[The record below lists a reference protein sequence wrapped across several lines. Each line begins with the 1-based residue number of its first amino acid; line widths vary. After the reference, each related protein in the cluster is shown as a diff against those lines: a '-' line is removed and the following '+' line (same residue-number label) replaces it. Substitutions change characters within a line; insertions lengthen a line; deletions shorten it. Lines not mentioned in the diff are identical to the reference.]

1 MIKMSNNKKVLI
13 IGGLGNGSVIA
24 AAIQDANKSG
34 FDEWKFYGYLNDR
47 EQIGSLIDGMP
58 VMGNLGDSIKFVNEG
73 YYFINTIFRID
84 GQQERIE
91 LFERLHIPNDRLA
104 TFVHPSAYVAPN
116 VVLRPGTII
125 MPNASLS
132 PGTIFGKGVLVMVN
146 AIIGHNN
153 SIGDNCH
160 FAAQCCVGAYL
171 KIDDGVH
178 IGLNASI
185 KENLTIGK
193 NATVGMGAVLTK
205 DVGENEIWVGNP
217 AKFLRMAE

>member
-1 MIKMSNNKKVLI
+1 MKQSSKKKIII

-24 AAIQDANKSG
+24 AAIQDANNRG
-34 FDEWKFYGYLNDR
+34 FDEWVFHGYLNDR
-47 EQIGSLIDGMP
+47 EQTGSLIDGMP
-58 VMGNLGDSIKFVNEG
+58 VVGKLSDAGKFVKEG

-91 LFERLHIPNDRLA
+91 IFERLGIPEDRLA
-104 TFVHPSAYVAPN
+104 TFVHPTAYVAPN
-116 VVLRPGTII
+116 VVLGPGTVI

-132 PGTIFGKGVLVMVN
+132 PGTIFGKGALVMVN

-153 SIGDNCH
+153 VIGDHCH

-171 KIDDGVH
+171 TIGDGVH

-185 KENLTIGK
+185 KENLIIGK
-193 NATVGMGAVLTK
+193 NATLGMGAVLTK
-205 DVGENEIWVGNP
+205 NVGENEIWVGNP

>member
-1 MIKMSNNKKVLI
+1 MKDSKKVII

-24 AAIQDANKSG
+24 AAIQDANLRGNK
-34 FDEWKFYGYLNDR
+34 EWEFSGYLNDR
-47 EQIGSLIDGMP
+47 EPIGSLIDSMP
-58 VMGNLGDSIKFVNEG
+58 VVGTLVDSDKFVNEG

-84 GQQERIE
+84 GQQERID
-91 LFERLHIPNDRLA
+91 LFEKLSIPEDRLA
-104 TFVHPSAYVAPN
+104 TFVHPTAYVAPN
-116 VVLRPGTII
+116 VVLGPGTVV

-132 PGTIFGKGVLVMVN
+132 PGTIFGKGALIMVN

-153 SIGDNCH
+153 SIGDHCH

-171 KIDDGVH
+171 KIGDGVH

-205 DVGENEIWVGNP
+205 DIGDNEIWVGNP

>member
-1 MIKMSNNKKVLI
+1 MNSKKIII

-24 AAIQDANKSG
+24 AAIQDANLRG
-34 FDEWKFYGYLNDR
+34 NNEWEFHGYLNDR
-47 EQIGSLIDGMP
+47 EQVGSLIDGMP
-58 VMGNLGDSIKFVNEG
+58 VMGSLRDSIKFVKEG

-84 GQQERIE
+84 GQQERID
-91 LFERLHIPNDRLA
+91 LFEKLHIPEDRLA
-104 TFVHPSAYVAPN
+104 IFIHPTAYVAPN
-116 VVLRPGTII
+116 VVLGPGSVI

-132 PGTIFGKGVLVMVN
+132 PGTVFGKGALVMVN

-153 SIGDNCH
+153 IIGDYCH

-171 KIDDGVH
+171 KIGDGVH

-185 KENLTIGK
+185 KENLVIGK
-193 NATVGMGAVLTK
+193 NATLGMGAVLTK
-205 DVGENEIWVGNP
+205 DISDNEIWVGNP